1 MGSDVRALRLRPP
14 GPADGQA
21 MRDLHAQLEPEG
33 FHFLLFEGPWDEN
46 LAAIRRE
53 AEGTDLPDGR
63 VRADYLVA
71 EVGGLPVGRVSI
83 RYELN
88 QFLHHEGGHVG
99 YAVGPD
105 FRGRGYATEMLR
117 QSLGLLAAAGVSQ
130 ALVIHNDGNS
140 ASSAVIRAC
149 GGVLEDVRRGDDGL
163 LKHRY
168 WIDTAP
174 HAGR

>member
-1 MGSDVRALRLRPP
+1 MRA
-14 GPADGQA
+14 
-21 MRDLHAQLEPEG
+21 LHAQIAPEG
-33 FHFLLFEGPWDEN
+33 FHFLLFEGTWDDN

-53 AEGTDLPDGR
+53 AEGTDLPAGR

-71 EVGGLPVGRVSI
+71 VAGGVQVGRVSI

-88 QFLHHEGGHVG
+88 KFLHHEGGHIG
-99 YAVGPD
+99 YAVGPE

-117 QSLGLLAAAGVSQ
+117 QSLGRLTAAGVSR
-130 ALVIHNDGNS
+130 ALVIHNDGNT

-149 GGVLEDVRRGDDGL
+149 GGELEDVRRGRDGL

-168 WIDTAP
+168 WIDTSTS
-174 HAGR
+174 GVR